1 MSVTVRIPA
10 QLRSLTG
17 GEREIVV
24 EAATVH
30 EAFAALEARY
40 PGVTARIVG
49 DDGQVRRF
57 VNVFLENRDIR
68 FLDGLET
75 TVGEGQTL
83 SVVPAISGG

>member
-30 EAFAALEARY
+30 EALTSLEARH

-68 FLDGLET
+68 FLDGLDT

>member
-24 EAATVH
+24 EAATVQ
-30 EAFAALEARY
+30 EALAALEARH